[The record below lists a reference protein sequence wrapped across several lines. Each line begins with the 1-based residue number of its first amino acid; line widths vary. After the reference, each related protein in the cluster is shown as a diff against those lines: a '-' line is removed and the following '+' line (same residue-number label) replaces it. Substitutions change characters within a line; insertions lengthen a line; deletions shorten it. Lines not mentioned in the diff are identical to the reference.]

1 MQALHINGNDLT
13 LEAVREVAQP
23 DVRRP
28 VLLDPDAREAV
39 NRARAVVDTLV
50 ANNRISYAITTGV
63 GKLSDVHI
71 VGDQVR
77 ELQINLVRSH
87 AVGVGEPLSIPDTRA
102 MMLLRA
108 NSLAK
113 GNSGIRGISIDTICE
128 MLNRGVTPMV
138 PSQGSVGASG
148 DLAPLAHLA
157 LALIGEGECLDEK
170 GGRIPSAE
178 ALKRAQIKP
187 LVLEA
192 KEAVSLINGTQAM
205 LAIGILMV
213 LAAETLVDTADVI
226 GAMACDALKG
236 TNVAFDERIQKA
248 RPHAGQI
255 RTAAN
260 LRRLL
265 EQSQIR
271 DSHRDCGR
279 VQDAYSLRCI
289 PQVHGAVR
297 DTLAHCRSVFET
309 ETNSA
314 VDNPLVFVK
323 NPKAM
328 DGEGDVL
335 SGGNFHGEPLAFALD
350 FLAIAL
356 SALAGIS
363 ERRLERMVNPALS
376 EGLPPFLAPGA
387 GMNSGFMMPQVTAA
401 ALVSENKVL
410 SHPASVDSI
419 TTSGNKEDFVSMGMT
434 AASKLKRVVEN
445 TRNTLAIE
453 AMAAAQ
459 AIDFLAPLKTSK
471 PLQQAHAAIRAVC
484 ATMEKD
490 RVMYRGFRTH
500 CEFDCERQAGRRSA
514 LNILTKIC
522 PLEICHHDH
531 ELAEGKGPATR
542 FSPTP
547 RCLMRSRRERIAV
560 YSHPL
565 SALDSPRFNASP
577 PRGAPELSAFS
588 P

>member
-1 MQALHINGNDLT
+1 MKALHINGNDLT
-13 LEAVREVAQP
+13 LEAVREVA
-23 DVRRP
+23 DLNARRP

-39 NRARAVVDTLV
+39 DRARAVVDTLV
-50 ANNRISYAITTGV
+50 AKNKVSYAITTGV
-63 GKLSDVHI
+63 GKLSDVRI
-71 VGDQVR
+71 AGEQIR
-77 ELQINLVRSH
+77 ELQVNLVRSH
-87 AVGVGEPLSIPDTRA
+87 AVGVGEPLAISETRA

-108 NSLAK
+108 NSLSK
-113 GNSGIRGISIDTICE
+113 GHSGVRAVTIDTICE
-128 MLNRGVTPMV
+128 LLNRGVTPFV

-157 LALIGEGECLDEK
+157 LALIGEGECFDDK
-170 GGRIPSAE
+170 GARISSAE
-178 ALKRAQIKP
+178 ALRRAQIKP

-205 LAIGILMV
+205 LAVGV
-213 LAAETLVDTADVI
+213 LSLLATETLIDTADVI

-236 TNVAFDERIQKA
+236 TDVAYDERIHKA
-248 RPHAGQI
+248 RPHAGQT

-265 EQSQIR
+265 EGSQIR

-297 DTLAHCRSVFET
+297 DTLTHCRVVFET
-309 ETNSA
+309 EANSA

-323 NPKAM
+323 NSKAA

-363 ERRLERMVNPALS
+363 ERRLERLVNPALS
-376 EGLPPFLAPGA
+376 EGLPPFLASGA
-387 GMNSGFMMPQVTAA
+387 GLNSGFMMPQVTAA

-410 SHPASVDSI
+410 AHPASVDSI
-419 TTSGNKEDFVSMGMT
+419 TTSGNKEDYVSMGMT
-434 AASKLKRVVEN
+434 AAIKLKKIVEN

-471 PLQQAHAAIRAVC
+471 PLQHAHAAIRAVC
-484 ATMEKD
+484 ATMDKD
-490 RVMYRGFRTH
+490 RVMYQDFARI
-500 CEFDCERQAGRRSA
+500 A
-514 LNILTKIC
+514 
-522 PLEICHHDH
+522 
-531 ELAEGKGPATR
+531 ELIAEGKVA
-542 FSPTP
+542 
-547 RCLMRSRRERIAV
+547 EAV
-560 YSHPL
+560 
-565 SALDSPRFNASP
+565 R
-577 PRGAPELSAFS
+577 
-588 P
+588 

>member
-1 MQALHINGNDLT
+1 LRAIHINGNDLT
-13 LEAVREVAQP
+13 LEEVREVAHF
-23 DVRRP
+23 DVRQP

-39 NRARAVVDTLV
+39 NRARAVVDALV
-50 ANNRISYAITTGV
+50 ASNKISYAITTGV

-71 VGDQVR
+71 VGDKVR

-87 AVGVGEPLSIPDTRA
+87 AVGVGEPLSIADTRA

-113 GNSGIRGISIDTICE
+113 GNSGVRAITIDTICE

-157 LALIGEGECLDEK
+157 LALIGEGECFDEK
-170 GGRIPSAE
+170 GVRIASAE

-205 LAIGILMV
+205 LAIGALML
-213 LAAETLVDTADVI
+213 LAAETLVDTADVVS
-226 GAMACDALKG
+226 AMACDALKG

-255 RTAAN
+255 KTAAN

-265 EQSQIR
+265 DQSEIR
-271 DSHRDCGR
+271 ESHRDCGR

-297 DTLAHCRSVFET
+297 DTLAHCRRIFET

-323 NPKAM
+323 NPKAI

-410 SHPASVDSI
+410 AHPASVDSI

-434 AASKLKRVVEN
+434 AANKLKRVVEN

-471 PLQQAHAAIRAVC
+471 PLQQAHAAIRSVC
-484 ATMEKD
+484 ATMTKD
-490 RVMYRGFRTH
+490 RVMYQDF
-500 CEFDCERQAGRRSA
+500 A
-514 LNILTKIC
+514 
-522 PLEICHHDH
+522 
-531 ELAEGKGPATR
+531 
-542 FSPTP
+542 
-547 RCLMRSRRERIAV
+547 RIAD
-560 YSHPL
+560 L
-565 SALDSPRFNASP
+565 IASGKIADVL
-577 PRGAPELSAFS
+577 R
-588 P
+588 